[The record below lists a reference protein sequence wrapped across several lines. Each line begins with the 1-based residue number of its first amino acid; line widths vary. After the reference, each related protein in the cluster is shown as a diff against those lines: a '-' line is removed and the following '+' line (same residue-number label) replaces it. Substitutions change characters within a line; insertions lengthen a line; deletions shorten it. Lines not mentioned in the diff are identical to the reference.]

1 MIDMKSRIT
10 HLFDSD
16 DPFGGVT
23 FAFAED
29 VSTHDVYVGVAAC
42 SEKDQFCRKVGRELA
57 EERLNQLITHGTDV
71 VMKKDSNLVT
81 AFKINKKHLKDVFAK
96 YDLFEHLREFDS
108 IEITGRPYI
117 EGCDENGIIKI
128 PFGGELCIKYDIVD
142 FNIDWKHLDTRS
154 IQIILLNYWCDIM
167 KNFPDAVIPNIIL
180 GDNRMIWRKMYVDFC

>member
-10 HLFDSD
+10 HLFDSN

-29 VSTHDVYVGVAAC
+29 VSTHDVYVGVATC
-42 SEKDQFCRKVGRELA
+42 SEKDQFCRKVGRKLA

-96 YDLFEHLREFDS
+96 YDLFEHIREFDS
-108 IEITGRPYI
+108 IEIT
-117 EGCDENGIIKI
+117 D
-128 PFGGELCIKYDIVD
+128 GELCIKYDIVD

-180 GDNRMIWRKMYVDFC
+180 GDNLMIWRKMYVDFC